1 MFSLQALT
9 NPSPSDA
16 NLRTNADRLGMLREG
31 PHDLDRFFFYGG
43 PSRILSNGLNDPFDH
58 SYSVG
63 GYDANT
69 RRIDGTVSAIGKS
82 GIIPFP
88 PEAQRQFIGD
98 EVSNNPVPVRSALV
112 DNPVTPGKFLD
123 DRRVTAFY

>member
-1 MFSLQALT
+1 MLNTRALT

-16 NLRTNADRLGMLREG
+16 NLQPNADRLGMLREG
-31 PHDLDRFFFYGG
+31 PHDLDRFFFYSG

-69 RRIDGTVSAIGKS
+69 RRVDGTVSANGGS

-88 PEAQRQFIGD
+88 PKAQQQYIGD
-98 EVSNNPVPVRSALV
+98 MYSNTPVPVRNALIENQV
-112 DNPVTPGKFLD
+112 NVPKFID
-123 DRRVTAFY
+123 DRRVTTFY